1 MLSQVVT
8 HTKLVVTEEGK
19 GYLAQGSPEAQV
31 FNALPA
37 GGAVPLAELKVMR
50 WLGWLIW
57 YGFLSDREEYT
68 IPATQTT

>member
-1 MLSQVVT
+1 MLVTGMSTRIDYRCLDWRVLSQVVT

-37 GGAVPLAELKVMR
+37 EGAVPLAELKVMR
-50 WLGWLIW
+50 WLG
-57 YGFLSDREEYT
+57 
-68 IPATQTT
+68 